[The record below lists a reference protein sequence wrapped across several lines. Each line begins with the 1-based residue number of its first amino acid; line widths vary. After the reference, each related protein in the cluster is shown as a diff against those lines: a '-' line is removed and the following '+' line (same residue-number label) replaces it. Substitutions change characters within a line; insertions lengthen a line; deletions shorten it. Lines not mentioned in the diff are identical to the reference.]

1 MKWGSAAH
9 SFPGKTQECFEHIDN
24 LPVAKQ
30 DGWVISNLSMSV
42 CTLSLQ
48 QNKDLE
54 KTEAKLNCL
63 TVYLLER
70 DKMWLCFL
78 PSCREHFHLKS
89 NQSGTSESWKRKA
102 WFSSGLWGGI
112 EVNEIRQIYTLWEQ
126 GHWVTSSAC
135 VQLCHGK
142 LFCTLWRSSKRGLLC
157 HLPCQMMNVPITY
170 WDTQIN
176 PVWLIQTFPNVI

>member
-70 DKMWLCFL
+70 DKM
-78 PSCREHFHLKS
+78 
-89 NQSGTSESWKRKA
+89 
-102 WFSSGLWGGI
+102 
-112 EVNEIRQIYTLWEQ
+112 
-126 GHWVTSSAC
+126 
-135 VQLCHGK
+135 
-142 LFCTLWRSSKRGLLC
+142 
-157 HLPCQMMNVPITY
+157 
-170 WDTQIN
+170 
-176 PVWLIQTFPNVI
+176 